1 MGDRAVLDVVIR
13 GATVVDGTGAPPRRA
28 DVGVR
33 ARRIVAVGDVD
44 EDARRVVD
52 AGGLVVAP
60 GFVDIHT
67 HYDAQVL
74 WDPWCSPSPLHGVT
88 TVVGGNCGFTIAPL
102 APEHRDYVMRPD
114 PAIQYWSGETH
125 ELMPRITLI
134 RTGGHFTGSTVLH
147 WAEGAERRGV
157 LMTADS
163 ITVVPDTR
171 WVSFMYSY
179 PNLIP
184 MNARGVERIVK
195 AIKPFAFDRIYGGWW
210 DRVVETDGKA
220 AVQRSAERY
229 IAAIR

>member
-1 MGDRAVLDVVIR
+1 MNARSAFMRATARLVAVALLASGCSKSLPTLEDLPPSSPNGADANAGEWRYLVVS
-13 GATVVDGTGAPPRRA
+13 GPGQFSVAPPTSTA
-28 DVGVR
+28 S
-33 ARRIVAVGDVD
+33 
-44 EDARRVVD
+44 DAYQTELAAIR
-52 AGGLVVAP
+52 
-60 GFVDIHT
+60 T
-67 HYDAQVL
+67 AQANI
-74 WDPWCSPSPLHGVT
+74 T
-88 TVVGGNCGFTIAPL
+88 
-102 APEHRDYVMRPD
+102 EKQQQ
-114 PAIQYWSGETH
+114 AIEYWSGETH
-125 ELMPRITLI
+125 ELMPGITLI

-147 WAEGAERRGV
+147 WAEGAEGRGA

-195 AIKPFAFDRIYGGWW
+195 AVKPFAFDRIYGGWW
-210 DRVVETDGKA
+210 DRVVETDAKA